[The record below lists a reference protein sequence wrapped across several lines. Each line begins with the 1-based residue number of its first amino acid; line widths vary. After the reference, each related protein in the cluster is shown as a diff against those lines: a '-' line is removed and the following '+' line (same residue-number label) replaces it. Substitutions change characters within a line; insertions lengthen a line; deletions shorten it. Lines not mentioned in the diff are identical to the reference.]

1 MNPIIISTIIASAAF
16 IIAIFSGNWLNQRH
30 ADKLMEQYQQN
41 LKLLLDQMEKRF
53 DSKIDGLRELMEAR
67 FDGVYFRLD
76 TNTAELGE
84 LKQRVQRL
92 EDILFKPSLR

>member
-1 MNPIIISTIIASAAF
+1 MDPIIVSTIIASAAF

-30 ADKLMEQYQQN
+30 ADKLMEQNQQN
-41 LKLLLDQMEKRF
+41 LKLLLDQMGKRF

-67 FDGVYFRLD
+67 FEGVYFRLD
-76 TNTAELGE
+76 ALTAEFSD

-92 EDILFKPSLR
+92 EGILFKPSLR

>member
-30 ADKLMEQYQQN
+30 ADKLMEQNQQN
-41 LKLLLDQMEKRF
+41 LKLLLEQLENRF
-53 DSKIDGLRELMEAR
+53 ESKMDEQGRRFEAQISGLRELMEAR

-76 TNTAELGE
+76 TNTAEL
-84 LKQRVQRL
+84 
-92 EDILFKPSLR
+92 

>member
-1 MNPIIISTIIASAAF
+1 MNPIIVSTIIASATF
-16 IIAIFSGNWLNQRH
+16 IVAIFSANWLNQRH
-30 ADKLMEQYQQN
+30 AEKLTESNQQN
-41 LKLLLDQMEKRF
+41 LKLLLEQMEKRF

-76 TNTAELGE
+76 ANTAELGE
-84 LKQRVQRL
+84 VKQRVQRL